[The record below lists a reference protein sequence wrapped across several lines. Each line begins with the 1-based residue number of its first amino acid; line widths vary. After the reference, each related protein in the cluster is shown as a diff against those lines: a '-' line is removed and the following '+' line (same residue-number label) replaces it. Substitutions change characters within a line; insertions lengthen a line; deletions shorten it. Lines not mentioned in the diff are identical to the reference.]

1 MKKPKT
7 HKIKEAP
14 TTKMYRNPQKS
25 KNKKLPYRQFKQSI
39 HSNIMMASNPLTK
52 QEKKKTDKEITYCVT
67 TENTSDYTKTNEVN
81 ARIEINDTPQ

>member
-52 QEKKKTDKEITYCVT
+52 QEKKKLIRKSHTVLLQ
-67 TENTSDYTKTNEVN
+67 KTHQ
-81 ARIEINDTPQ
+81 IILKLMK

>member
-52 QEKKKTDKEITYCVT
+52 QEKK
-67 TENTSDYTKTNEVN
+67 N
-81 ARIEINDTPQ
+81 